1 MNTASSFAWWQFISD
16 VVSTV
21 IGVVIGFGL
30 SILIHR
36 REVRYDE
43 LKEQNTDRMR
53 RLACVKH
60 IMASCAANI
69 ETLINFKIQMSV
81 PLAEDTEVLRPP
93 VKARDI
99 DAIIASSADL
109 PSIFQGLSRIPKS
122 DLPRQEELL
131 FLIDDIPMLI
141 GLVHQSSASIDNVN
155 STIDDRN
162 SLIQQHALQ
171 NIQGLNGQAILY
183 YYTMILSQSDNIVML
198 NDIGL
203 FFNQLLAEQIDNY
216 ADNEFK
222 GVKLLRFNINEPQK
236 QHMPPNDYVKGY
248 RDQFRD
254 FSQKKKPIEI
264 FTLADAY
271 SQHGKAI

>member
-1 MNTASSFAWWQFISD
+1 MNAVSNFDWWQFISD
-16 VVSTV
+16 VASTV

-36 REVRYDE
+36 LEIRYDE
-43 LKEQNTDRMR
+43 RKEQNTDRMR

-93 VKARDI
+93 VKSRNIHEII
-99 DAIIASSADL
+99 DFSMDL

-122 DLPRQEELL
+122 ELPRQEELL

-141 GLVHQSSASIDNVN
+141 GLVHQSSTSIDNVN
-155 STIDDRN
+155 STIDERN
-162 SLIQQHALQ
+162 SLIQQHAMQ
-171 NIQGLNGQAILY
+171 NIQGLNAQAILY
-183 YYTMILSQSDNIVML
+183 YYTMILSQSDNVVML

-203 FFNQLLAEQIDNY
+203 FFNQLLAEQIYNY
-216 ADNEFK
+216 ADHEFK

-254 FSQKKKPIEI
+254 FSLQEKPKAM

-271 SQHGKAI
+271 SQNSKVV